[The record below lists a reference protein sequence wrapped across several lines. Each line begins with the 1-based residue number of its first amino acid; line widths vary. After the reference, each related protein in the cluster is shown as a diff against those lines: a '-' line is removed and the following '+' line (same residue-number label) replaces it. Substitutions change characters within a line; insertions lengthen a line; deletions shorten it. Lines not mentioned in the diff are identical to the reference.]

1 MAAAERMTG
10 SLEER
15 SAIAEASGLDMGDAK
30 L

>member
-1 MAAAERMTG
+1 VAAAERMTG

-15 SAIAEASGLDMGDAK
+15 SAIAETSGLDIGNPK